1 MGMESDT
8 GGSIFSGTGGNCGVI
23 GTGPLCHLQF
33 VTGNV
38 VRMTILGAGNS
49 GYVGI
54 GVPSPNYQLQL
65 SGSAGKPGGGSW
77 TDSSDVRLKTD
88 VMPITN
94 ALDLLTKIQGV
105 HFRWINPKEHENRTG
120 VQGGF
125 IAQDIEKTFP
135 GWIMEVN
142 PSGSDAKLLSS
153 GEKVKSLT
161 LPFEFDALVVESI
174 KELKKENDELKKEN
188 DLQRK
193 DIDTLKEEIKSLKGI
208 SH

>member
-1 MGMESDT
+1 
-8 GGSIFSGTGGNCGVI
+8 
-23 GTGPLCHLQF
+23 
-33 VTGNV
+33 
-38 VRMTILGAGNS
+38 MTILGAGNS

-77 TDSSDVRLKTD
+77 TDSSDIRLKTD
-88 VMPITN
+88 VMPIIN

-125 IAQDIEKTFP
+125 IAQDIERTFP
-135 GWIMEVN
+135 GWVTEIN
-142 PSGSDAKLLSS
+142 PTGSDLTLLSS

-161 LPFEFDALVVESI
+161 LPFEFDALIVESI

-188 DLQRK
+188 EEQKKENDLQRK
-193 DIDTLKEEIKSLKGI
+193 DIDLLKEEIRLLKD
-208 SH
+208 SSNK